1 MNPVTHPEQWN
12 FRPSKIK
19 TTRYTASEVGGYNI
33 SVITL
38 ERLCNYYGLTF
49 EEFFEELK
57 M

>member
-33 SVITL
+33 SVTTL

-49 EEFFEELK
+49 KEFFEELK

>member
-1 MNPVTHPEQWN
+1 M
-12 FRPSKIK
+12 
-19 TTRYTASEVGGYNI
+19 ASEVGGYNI
-33 SVITL
+33 SVTTL